1 LGSPILKLKD
11 NHQPEFTKIDAMQT
25 TVTANPSEISGTYWK
40 WREQLIYYVRAGEP
54 QASRP
59 PLLLVHGFGASTD
72 HWRKNIIGLSEHFE
86 VWAIDLLGFGRSA
99 KPNWDYSSDLWRD
112 QLDDFITETIGQP
125 AILAGNSLGGYAA
138 LCVAAQRPQSA
149 RGLILLNSAGP
160 FTETEPAPPPPAW
173 KKTASGSLRWLFQ
186 QNWASD
192 AVFQW
197 TRRRSTIRKTLKKVY
212 LNPET
217 VTEQLVEDIYRP
229 SCSPGAAQV
238 FASVFKTRS
247 GEKVD
252 VLLSQLSCPLL
263 LVWGEAD
270 PWINCRDRSAKFRQ
284 YYPKLSEHFLKAG
297 HCPHDEVPEIVNDLI
312 KTWVLSEWEISSKN
326 EDEFGD

>member
-1 LGSPILKLKD
+1 
-11 NHQPEFTKIDAMQT
+11 
-25 TVTANPSEISGTYWK
+25 
-40 WREQLIYYVRAGEP
+40 
-54 QASRP
+54 
-59 PLLLVHGFGASTD
+59 
-72 HWRKNIIGLSEHFE
+72 
-86 VWAIDLLGFGRSA
+86 
-99 KPNWDYSSDLWRD
+99 
-112 QLDDFITETIGQP
+112 
-125 AILAGNSLGGYAA
+125 
-138 LCVAAQRPQSA
+138 
-149 RGLILLNSAGP
+149 
-160 FTETEPAPPPPAW
+160 
-173 KKTASGSLRWLFQ
+173 
-186 QNWASD
+186 
-192 AVFQW
+192 
-197 TRRRSTIRKTLKKVY
+197 
-212 LNPET
+212 
-217 VTEQLVEDIYRP
+217 
-229 SCSPGAAQV
+229 V